1 MYVFKEKQLFR
12 QKFTFILLIAIS
24 IFSMYSAFNYVW
36 EHMEEMN
43 MLQFFVLLLPLGV
56 AFLIGNITLTTKI
69 DEQGIHY
76 RFFPF
81 HLKFKNVAWNDLEN
95 CNVRTYNPITEYGG
109 WGYRI
114 SILRKKGHA
123 FTVNG
128 KTGLQLELKNGKKI
142 LIGTQKGADITRIIE
157 RYFKKNKSAEQDN

>member
-1 MYVFKEKQLFR
+1 
-12 QKFTFILLIAIS
+12 
-24 IFSMYSAFNYVW
+24 
-36 EHMEEMN
+36 MEEIN
-43 MLQFFVLLLPLGV
+43 MLQFFILLLPLGV

-69 DEQGIHY
+69 DEQGVHY

-81 HLKFKNVAWNDLEN
+81 HLKFKHVSWHELEN
-95 CNVRTYNPITEYGG
+95 CYVRTYNPISEYGG

-114 SILRKKGHA
+114 SFLRKKGRA

-142 LIGTQKGADITRIIE
+142 LLGTQKGKDITRIIE
-157 RYFKKNKSAEQDN
+157 RYYKKDKRSPGKLNELNG